1 MRIFRVDTD
10 KKRYLELLLLAD
22 EQEDMI
28 DRYLEDGTLYVL
40 EDEGIKG
47 VCVVTDD
54 TVHALYFERLSR
66 SLHDAGYEV
75 YPFVVPHGEGSK
87 STESLVALLEFCAEH
102 RLTRSDALI
111 ALGGGVVGDLCGFA
125 AAIYLRGVRFVQ
137 IPTTLLAMVDSSVG
151 GKTAVDLRAGK
162 NLAGAF
168 HQPSLVICDCR
179 TTDTL
184 SKEIFADGCAE
195 VIKYGVINDRS
206 FFDFLK
212 EGITTQL
219 EDVIEACVI
228 HKRELVEADEF
239 DRGARQLLNLGHTVG
254 HAIELCS
261 DLTISHGSAVA
272 IGMVIVMR
280 AAIAMG
286 LCPAEDLA
294 HLKSML
300 IENGL
305 PIDCP
310 YTADALASIAT
321 ADKKRAGDTISL
333 VLPYGIGNSKLYKL
347 PVSNLADFIAKGL

>member
-1 MRIFRVDTD
+1 MKTVTVNASTSYPILIGDG
-10 KKRYLELLLLAD
+10 LL
-22 EQEDMI
+22 
-28 DRYLEDGTLYVL
+28 DRAGALCAEHIGVCR
-40 EDEGIKG
+40 

-54 TVHALYFERLSR
+54 TVHALYYERLEAA
-66 SLHDAGYEV
+66 LLAAGYEV
-75 YPFVVPHGEGSK
+75 YPFVIPHGESSK

-102 RLTRSDALI
+102 RLTRADALI

-125 AAIYLRGVRFVQ
+125 AAVYLRGVRFVQ

-184 SKEIFADGCAE
+184 TPEIFADGCAE
-195 VIKYGVINDRS
+195 VIKYGVINDRA

-212 EGITTQL
+212 NGIAEQL
-219 EDVIEACVI
+219 EEVIEACVI
-228 HKRELVEADEF
+228 HKRDLVEADEF

-261 DLTISHGSAVA
+261 DLSISHGSAVS
-272 IGMVIVMR
+272 IGMVLVMR
-280 AAIAMG
+280 AAIEMG
-286 LCPAEDLA
+286 ICPESDLDELTTL
-294 HLKSML
+294 LKKHA
-300 IENGL
+300 L
-305 PIDCP
+305 PIRCP
-310 YTADALASIAT
+310 YTADELATVAT

-333 VLPYGIGNSKLYKL
+333 VLPYGIGNSRLYKL
-347 PVSNLADFIAKGL
+347 PVSELTDFIAKGL